1 MMINNTMHKNLLDI
15 RDLSIDFQTDEGLMR
30 AVNNVNLAIRP
41 GEVMG
46 LVGES
51 GSGKSVT
58 AKTIMRLSP
67 GNALIQPGSQ
77 ISLRHEDRDINILK
91 LRGRDLR
98 TVRGDAVSMIFQEPM
113 ASFAPAIRISDQII
127 QTMQIHMGY
136 DRDTAR
142 RKGIELLSLIHI

>member
-1 MMINNTMHKNLLDI
+1 MMMHSDAGNLLEI
-15 RDLSIDFQTDEGLMR
+15 RDLSIDFNTDEGRIR
-30 AVNNVNLAIRP
+30 AVNNVSLDIKP

-67 GNALIQPGSQ
+67 GNAIIHPGS
-77 ISLRHEDRDINILK
+77 SVHLRHQQQDINVLK
-91 LRGRDLR
+91 LRGKDMRL
-98 TVRGDAVSMIFQEPM
+98 VRGDAVSMIFQEPM

-127 QTMQIHMGY
+127 QTMQIHLGVSVKKPE
-136 DRDTAR
+136 RQALNCLT
-142 RKGIELLSLIHI
+142 G